1 MIKNK
6 DSVELSEYCF
16 NMCEVLKTVI
26 YGKNADDL
34 SEPVRRALEDLGRC
48 VDLALALS
56 TSYKQPQGYTGNR
69 ADSQEGGEHASHW
82 T

>member
-26 YGKNADDL
+26 YGKNVDDL
-34 SEPVRRALEDLGRC
+34 SEPVIRKMWE
-48 VDLALALS
+48 
-56 TSYKQPQGYTGNR
+56 KF
-69 ADSQEGGEHASHW
+69 
-82 T
+82 